1 MRRTVAYPVAGAV
14 AISAVGALLWA
25 CCRPLRVDD
34 VLAAYARQPRCTAV
48 KIVYP
53 QEGTLFPPEI
63 VAPTVRWEDE
73 NAAASVWLVRV
84 EVADGQLPID
94 FLSRQRQWTPTA
106 SEWERIKKGS
116 REKEARVLVLGARR
130 GLSTQVV
137 SAAAVTVRTSPDEVG
152 APLFYREVNLPFI
165 DAVTDPS
172 KIRWRFGSISS
183 PQPPPVI
190 LTGLPVCGNCHSF
203 TPDGRILA
211 MDVDYANSKGSYVIT
226 PVQSQMV
233 LATSDIITWDDYR
246 REDGEQTF
254 GLLSQV
260 SPDGRYVVSTVKD
273 KSVFVPMPDLAFSQ
287 LFFPIKGILCI
298 YDRQTRTF
306 RALPGADDP
315 AYVQSNPSWSP
326 DGRYIVFARAKA
338 YDLKNTKGQGKIL
351 LTREECREFVEDGQ
365 PFLFDLCRIPFN
377 DGQGGVAEPVAGAS
391 NNGKSNYFAR
401 YSPDGRWMVFCQ
413 AKSYML
419 LQSDSELYILPSE
432 GGAARRLRGNTG
444 RMNSWHSWSPNGKWL
459 VFSSKAWSDYTQLC
473 LTHIDENGASSPP
486 VLLANLTSA
495 NWAANIP
502 EFVNAP
508 RDAIAKIDEQFL
520 NDYSFVRAGNE
531 FYRHEDA
538 DSAVR
543 EYNKALQLN
552 PNNVEAHQK
561 LGFLLGRV
569 KNQPQEGM
577 THLLRALA
585 LEPHNMRAHYDLAM
599 ILIRQRKIDEAAG
612 HVAEVLA
619 RMPTE
624 GLDYQY
630 TPVRLHQDFGEV
642 LLLAYRFPEAK
653 AHLAKVLESDPKNPQ
668 AHYWLAQ
675 ATAGLGEMEAALQY
689 YTQAVKLDPQV
700 DVSPWLHHVLADSLL
715 QKRQFREAVA
725 QEERALALAQ
735 AEGDEALAARLK
747 KTVEYYRRLEQAAQ
761 R

>member
-1 MRRTVAYPVAGAV
+1 
-14 AISAVGALLWA
+14 
-25 CCRPLRVDD
+25 
-34 VLAAYARQPRCTAV
+34 
-48 KIVYP
+48 
-53 QEGTLFPPEI
+53 
-63 VAPTVRWEDE
+63 
-73 NAAASVWLVRV
+73 
-84 EVADGQLPID
+84 
-94 FLSRQRQWTPTA
+94 
-106 SEWERIKKGS
+106 
-116 REKEARVLVLGARR
+116 
-130 GLSTQVV
+130 
-137 SAAAVTVRTSPDEVG
+137 
-152 APLFYREVNLPFI
+152 
-165 DAVTDPS
+165 
-172 KIRWRFGSISS
+172 
-183 PQPPPVI
+183 
-190 LTGLPVCGNCHSF
+190 
-203 TPDGRILA
+203 
-211 MDVDYANSKGSYVIT
+211 
-226 PVQSQMV
+226 
-233 LATSDIITWDDYR
+233 
-246 REDGEQTF
+246 
-254 GLLSQV
+254 
-260 SPDGRYVVSTVKD
+260 
-273 KSVFVPMPDLAFSQ
+273 
-287 LFFPIKGILCI
+287 
-298 YDRQTRTF
+298 
-306 RALPGADDP
+306 
-315 AYVQSNPSWSP
+315 
-326 DGRYIVFARAKA
+326 
-338 YDLKNTKGQGKIL
+338 
-351 LTREECREFVEDGQ
+351 
-365 PFLFDLCRIPFN
+365 
-377 DGQGGVAEPVAGAS
+377 
-391 NNGKSNYFAR
+391 
-401 YSPDGRWMVFCQ
+401 
-413 AKSYML
+413 
-419 LQSDSELYILPSE
+419 
-432 GGAARRLRGNTG
+432 
-444 RMNSWHSWSPNGKWL
+444 MNSWHSWSPNGKWL